1 MRWPECAEESGQ
13 AMHSKNGADG
23 GSGMENGETKNLS
36 KYLYVIAAVII
47 AISAW
52 YVWNFI
58 YSDVGPLPDPQVA
71 INAAKDEVSD
81 YKTAVRT
88 HGEAAKEGS
97 VNIYVQTAKDAAV
110 MAPDAIAD
118 GVVSEL
124 RIFAA
129 ELAGSGTN
137 SLSSD

>member
-1 MRWPECAEESGQ
+1 MRCRIIKLLSG
-13 AMHSKNGADG
+13 
-23 GSGMENGETKNLS
+23 
-36 KYLYVIAAVII
+36 
-47 AISAW
+47 
-52 YVWNFI
+52 
-58 YSDVGPLPDPQVA
+58 
-71 INAAKDEVSD
+71 
-81 YKTAVRT
+81 RT
-88 HGEAAKEGS
+88 ERQQKEGS

>member
-1 MRWPECAEESGQ
+1 
-13 AMHSKNGADG
+13 
-23 GSGMENGETKNLS
+23 MENGETKNLS

-47 AISAW
+47 AICAW
-52 YVWNFI
+52 YVWDFI
-58 YSDVGPLPDPQVA
+58 YSDVSPLPDPQVA
-71 INAAKDEVSD
+71 INAAKDEASD

-88 HGEAAKEGS
+88 HGEAAKEGE

-129 ELAGSGTN
+129 ELAGSRTN
-137 SLSSD
+137 SLSSDQ